1 MRTWAKYIVILLV
14 AAFVA
19 EYTVQFTQAAQMDIQ
34 MSAFM
39 ESGGGCTNC
48 TDGCEA
54 NGCDAS
60 AIACT
65 SHCVFASVALPAA
78 DLADVPPADSVA
90 LIPVRK
96 TGMAGWRAP
105 PDPFLPSTFPDA
117 LTADR
122 QDSDKCRLAVR
133 HCRCVGRCPCTMFA
147 YEKLIR

>member
-1 MRTWAKYIVILLV
+1 MPGRRTRNAMRTWAKYIVILLV

-34 MSAFM
+34 MSALM

-105 PDPFLPSTFPDA
+105 PDPFPPKHVS
-117 LTADR
+117 
-122 QDSDKCRLAVR
+122 
-133 HCRCVGRCPCTMFA
+133 
-147 YEKLIR
+147 